1 MFLDPFPTF
10 HIMRD
15 ASSKPDVSRASPAL
29 RHLGEPRWGA
39 GGGKMEQ
46 PGLEMCWT
54 MECTQIWRQGATQ
67 RHFGRNSR
75 LTQTAT
81 PRPPPQMPTRPPVYT
96 DGKHVSSSHH
106 LVSFPL
112 DSEPDHLFRQH
123 PLVYC
128 VRFAKA
134 WR

>member
-81 PRPPPQMPTRPPVYT
+81 PRPPPQMPTQPSGVHRWETCEQFPPSGLLPT
-96 DGKHVSSSHH
+96 R
-106 LVSFPL
+106 L
-112 DSEPDHLFRQH
+112 RT
-123 PLVYC
+123 
-128 VRFAKA
+128 
-134 WR
+134 